1 MELIRILV
9 YFIFGSFLLIYL
21 ALKRNNSYF
30 SKRGILHDKPEL
42 FYGNLKE
49 FTRSKTLYQIIR
61 EYYMKY
67 KGSGRFVGIYLYM
80 RKAMMLLDLDL
91 IQDILVKDFGNFTDH
106 GHYYNEKDDPIS
118 AHLVNLDG
126 IRWKTMRA
134 KLTPAFT
141 SGKIKF
147 MLTSVVDIANQLVNV
162 LEETLSST
170 NMDDGVHCDD
180 LMVRYTTDVTGSGV
194 FGLKCNSLRNP
205 NCEFIAITKKLC
217 YYRHSWPIVALMTL
231 FPNLF
236 RKLKFKYINEEV
248 SQFFLRVVRE
258 TVEFRDRTS
267 EQRKDFLNILMELRK
282 PNTVDN
288 LTIDEITA
296 QAFAFFA
303 AGYETSASALSFCL
317 YELAL
322 NQDIQDKARR
332 EITETIARHDGKL
345 TYEAVNEMKYLLQ
358 VMHETMRMYSIVPFL
373 VRKTAEDYIV
383 SNTNHVIEKGTT
395 VIIPMDAIHHDPDI
409 YPNPEQF
416 DPERFT
422 KTEVENRHPM
432 AWLGFSR
439 GGRACIGS
447 RYAEFQVLIGLSSLL
462 KNFRFSPSHKTQI
475 PMKFNMYK
483 MCRGPEKGV
492 YLKVEKL

>member
-1 MELIRILV
+1 MELIRILA

-67 KGSGRFVGIYLYM
+67 KGTGRFVGFYLYM
-80 RKAMMLLDLDL
+80 RKAMVLLDLDL
-91 IQDILVKDFGNFTDH
+91 IQDICVKDFENFTDH
-106 GHYYNEKDDPIS
+106 GYYYNEKDDPIS
-118 AHLVNLDG
+118 AHLVHLDG
-126 IRWKTMRA
+126 VRWKTMRA

-141 SGKIKF
+141 TRKIKF
-147 MLTSVVDIANQLVNV
+147 MLTSVVDIANQLVSV

-180 LMVRYTTDVTGSGV
+180 LMVRYTTDVTGSV
-194 FGLKCNSLRNP
+194 AFGLKCNSLNDP
-205 NCEFIAITKKLC
+205 NCEFVAITKKIC
-217 YYRHSWPIVALMTL
+217 YYRYSMPMVALMTL

-236 RKLKFKYINEEV
+236 RKLGFKIIIEEV

-258 TVEFRDRTS
+258 TVEFRDRTG
-267 EQRKDFLNILMELRK
+267 EQRKDFLNILKELRK

-288 LTIDEITA
+288 LTMDEITA
-296 QAFAFFA
+296 QAFAFFL
-303 AGYETSASALSFCL
+303 AGYETSASVLSFCL

-332 EITETIARHDGKL
+332 EINEIIAQHDGKP
-345 TYEAVNEMKYLLQ
+345 TYEAVKEMKYLLQ
-358 VMHETMRMYSIVPFL
+358 VMYETIRMYSVVPGL

-383 SNTNHVIEKGTT
+383 SNTNYVIEKGTT
-395 VIIPMDAIHHDPDI
+395 VIIPLDAIHYDPDI

-432 AWLGFSR
+432 AWLGFGR
-439 GGRACIGS
+439 GGRACIGY
-447 RYAEFQVLIGLSSLL
+447 RFAEVQVLIGLSLLL
-462 KNFRFSPSHKTQI
+462 KNFRFSPTQKTQI

-483 MCRGPEKGV
+483 LFRGPEKGV

>member
-1 MELIRILV
+1 
-9 YFIFGSFLLIYL
+9 
-21 ALKRNNSYF
+21 
-30 SKRGILHDKPEL
+30 
-42 FYGNLKE
+42 
-49 FTRSKTLYQIIR
+49 
-61 EYYMKY
+61 
-67 KGSGRFVGIYLYM
+67 M
-80 RKAMMLLDLDL
+80 RKMVMLLDLDL

-106 GHYYNEKDDPIS
+106 GYYCNEKDDPVS
-118 AHLVNLDG
+118 AHLLNLDG
-126 IRWKTMRA
+126 VRWKTMRA

-180 LMVRYTTDVTGSGV
+180 LMLRYTTDVTGSV
-194 FGLKCNSLRNP
+194 AFGLNCNSLKNP
-205 NCEFIAITKKLC
+205 ESKLTEITKKGC
-217 YYRHSWPIVALMTL
+217 SYRHSMPVMSFMLL
-231 FPNLF
+231 FPKLS
-236 RKLKFKYINEEV
+236 RKLGLKAVVEEV

-258 TVEFRDRTS
+258 TVEFRDRTG

-288 LTIDEITA
+288 LTMDEITA
-296 QAFAFFA
+296 QAFLFFA
-303 AGYETSASALSFCL
+303 AGYETSSSVLSFCL

-332 EITETIARHDGKL
+332 EINEIIAQHDGKS
-345 TYEAVNEMKYLLQ
+345 TYEAVKEMKYLLQ
-358 VMHETMRMYSIVPFL
+358 VMHETMRMYSVGPFL
-373 VRKTAEDYIV
+373 SRKTAEDYIV
-383 SNTNHVIEKGTT
+383 SNTNYVIEKGTT
-395 VIIPMDAIHHDPDI
+395 VIIPMDAIHYDPDI
-409 YPNPEQF
+409 YPNPDQF

-432 AWLGFSR
+432 AWLDFSR
-439 GGRACIGS
+439 GPRACIGS
-447 RYAEFQVLIGLSSLL
+447 RFAEFQVLIGLSSLI
-462 KNFRFSPSHKTQI
+462 KNFRFSPSQKTQI

-483 MCRGPEKGV
+483 LLRGPEKGV